1 MVVPES
7 RVVEQVRVWR
17 DDLVSLTRNSNLL
30 YFRHLKVG
38 SVEVTGPGPAAL
50 YSRLTLPR
58 STGWVFQAAASDDDE
73 EASSITEVLTVA
85 QPAGDAGSGSG
96 GGTPGAVWTSKSS
109 ARELAASLRTLYRSS
124 TQEFLDKGIW
134 ILYLGLGMLE
144 WEDPEDHRAASS
156 PLLFVP
162 VRLERRSPRDLFR
175 MVLSEGE
182 VAFNPA
188 LALRLESDFGI
199 VFSDLDV
206 DVNVSEVLAE
216 VEDAVAGQPGWSVQ
230 PRAVLARFSFQ
241 KEVMYQDLRRNEE
254 TIASHELIGSLAG
267 APGGEGFGGLSFNP
281 VPEGSLD
288 ETVPPEMYPTVLDAD
303 STQRQCVEA
312 AARGASFVMDG
323 PPGTGKSHTITNVIA
338 ELLRLGRRVLFVSE
352 KAAALDVVTKRLTAA
367 GLGDFLLGLHDQRV
381 TRREV
386 AVCLAQALAQRPAV
400 RTSFSDTD
408 MAAVR
413 SRRRELSAYAAA
425 MNEVRQPLGMSLHEA
440 IGRQQSL
447 SRNPQAPVA
456 QVYSSRLKAS
466 DLQAIREHAASLSRS
481 WGPVERGDAFVW
493 RDLDASE
500 GTAAG
505 REVLQRKISEASR
518 CLDELQQLSAA
529 LAGALQ
535 LDPPAG
541 FHDARR
547 VLVLLDALAE
557 RKSVPAAWLT
567 CDTLVVIEGRIAEL
581 RTLADSYRDSTE
593 ALGEHL
599 GAGWERSNLE
609 GVIEA
614 GQALS
619 RVEALLGAPEGLL
632 AATPSDL
639 QGVEGA
645 CVALPGISAELVD
658 AARLVSARFALPDET
673 VSVERCEQL
682 ACLGRLAAARHRP
695 ERAWLDPMVLGA
707 VSEARAE
714 LGAATE
720 AVLAARQP
728 VSAVF
733 EDSVLSLDLEGL
745 SLRFQTVHT
754 GFAKLRK
761 SYREDKAL
769 LEAHLKA
776 RRVTPQGLASLDDA
790 MLWQER
796 ARELQR
802 LEKKHAAVLEGF
814 YEGLDTDFP
823 ALDEAIDVARA
834 ALSVLGA
841 DVDRDAV
848 AEAIL
853 HPPAGLFSDAEK
865 LAALSEQFRSAAAP
879 LSSGLGVSLAGR
891 PVADIAQL
899 AGDVSLPVTAVRSS
913 LVGLESV
920 AGRPLSARDLRLAAA
935 LLAALEQTRRV
946 LSGHLASD
954 QSLLGG
960 AYNGADT
967 DWDELG
973 ASADWAKK
981 MRVLLGAAAS
991 PSQAEALLT
1000 VPATP
1005 GALKTALNAWGRAR
1019 ETFLAHFEWPHAGRL
1034 SSRLDVT
1041 FDDARLLLSQLERT
1055 TSDIAEWATFR
1066 AARSALVNV
1075 GLAEQLE
1082 FCEKSRVDKAAV
1094 PAVIERSVL
1103 EGYIDNVFNDDAR
1116 LGARRHIDRE
1126 SIVEEFRALDRR
1138 LFELASARVVGACS
1152 DRRPTSTLGAAGI
1165 IVREAEKQ
1173 RRHMPIR
1180 DLLNATADI
1189 AQALKPCFV
1198 MSPLTVSQFLGGDV
1212 RFDTV
1217 IFDEASQVRPC
1228 DAVNAIY
1235 RGAQV
1240 IVAGDQK
1247 QLPPTSFFAGVDSDE
1262 TDDYEEGQFE
1272 EFQSV
1277 LDLCKGQGSLVS
1289 LPLSWHYRSRDE
1301 SLITYSNYSFY
1312 NGRLVTFPTPDP
1324 DSEDTGVKVYKVDG
1338 IYRRGGARDNPI
1350 EADAVVERVIEHA
1363 RRHPHASL
1371 GVVAFSE
1378 AQAAAIEIAL
1388 DRRRKDLPELDDY
1401 FGGDRLNGFFVKN
1414 LENVQGDERDIIVF
1428 SVGYGPDEAGKF
1440 TLNLGP
1446 LNKPGGERRLNV
1458 AITRARQRVE
1468 IVSSVSAADFVGTS
1482 TSEGVRHL
1490 RRYLDFAERGP
1501 AALSLEI
1508 GPDGRDTESP
1518 FEEEVARQLRS
1529 WGYDVVPQ
1537 VGQGGYRIDLAVRD
1551 TRTPGGYLLGVECDG
1566 FAYHSSKA
1574 ARDRDRLRHEQLVA
1588 QGWAIHNI
1596 WSTAWYYDHD
1606 RAINA
1611 LREAVNSAQHRSGSA
1626 AAPTADTPASYVTVN
1641 HTPVDEHAAQ
1651 TWTMPYP
1658 VAELNLRTRGLDIT
1672 SPDARDILQTAIRR
1686 VLAGEAPIHQELLIR
1701 RVREAWGVARA
1712 GSRIRGVFDEQ
1723 LIVLTHAG
1731 IVEADRGGFLRLKD
1745 QKLRH
1750 VRIPVPGRPETER
1763 AADHVPLNEIA
1774 QAALHF
1780 VHDARSIEQDELTR
1794 HVSRL
1799 FGWQRTGD
1807 GIAARITNAIEK
1819 LVDNGQI
1826 KRDGPNLR
1834 YADNRT

>member
-17 DDLVSLTRNSNLL
+17 DDLLSLTRNSNLL
-30 YFRHLKVG
+30 YFRHLRVG
-38 SVEVTGPGPAAL
+38 SLEITGPAPEVL
-50 YSRLTLPR
+50 FSRLAGPR
-58 STGWVFQAAASDDDE
+58 SPDWVFQAAASDDE
-73 EASSITEVLTVA
+73 EASSITEVLTVV

-109 ARELAASLRTLYRSS
+109 ARELAASLRTLNRTS

-162 VRLERRSPRDLFR
+162 VRLERRSPRELFR
-175 MVLSEGE
+175 LVLSEGE
-182 VAFNPA
+182 VVFNPA

-206 DVNVSEVLAE
+206 DVNVSEVLAG
-216 VEDAVAGQPGWSVQ
+216 VAKAVSDKPGWSVQ

-254 TIASHELIGSLAG
+254 AIASHELIGSLAG
-267 APGGEGFGGLSFNP
+267 ASSVEGVGRLSFNP
-281 VPEGSLD
+281 VPEESLD
-288 ETVPPEMYPTVLDAD
+288 EIVPPEAYPTVLDAD

-323 PPGTGKSHTITNVIA
+323 PPGTGKSQTITNVIA
-338 ELLRLGRRVLFVSE
+338 ELLRLGKRVLFVSE

-386 AVCLAQALAQRPAV
+386 AACLAQALAQRSNVA
-400 RTSFSDTD
+400 TSFSDTD
-408 MAAVR
+408 VAAVR

-425 MNEVRQPLGMSLHEA
+425 MNEKRQPLGMSLHDV

-447 SRNPQAPVA
+447 IGLAQAPVA
-456 QVYSSRLKAS
+456 RACSAQFSAG
-466 DLQAIREHAASLSRS
+466 DLLAVREHADRLARS

-505 REVLQRKISEASR
+505 REVLQRQVSDASR
-518 CLDELQQLSAA
+518 RLDEVRQLSAA
-529 LAGALQ
+529 LGGALQ

-541 FHDARR
+541 FHDSRR
-547 VLVLLDALAE
+547 VLRLLDALAE
-557 RKSVPAAWLT
+557 RKSVPTAWLT
-567 CDTLVVIEGRIAEL
+567 CDTVEVIEHRIAEL
-581 RTLADSYRDSTE
+581 RTLADPHRESTE
-593 ALGEHL
+593 ALDGQL
-599 GAGWERSNLE
+599 GAGWKQSNLE

-632 AATPSDL
+632 DATPSDL
-639 QGVEGA
+639 QDVEGA
-645 CVALPGISAELVD
+645 CVALPGISAELVG
-658 AARLVSARFALPDET
+658 AARLVGAWFAVPDEA
-673 VSVERCEQL
+673 VSVERCGQL
-682 ACLGRLAAARHRP
+682 ARLGRVAVARHRP
-695 ERAWLDPMVLGA
+695 ERAWLHPMALGA
-707 VSEARAE
+707 VSEARAA
-714 LGAATE
+714 LGTATE
-720 AVLAARQP
+720 SVLAARQP
-728 VSAVF
+728 ISAIF

-745 SLRFQTVHT
+745 SLRFRTVHT
-754 GFAKLRK
+754 GLAKLRK
-761 SYREDKAL
+761 AYREDKTL

-776 RRVTPQGLASLDDA
+776 RRLTPQALARLDDA
-790 MLWQER
+790 RLWQER
-796 ARELQR
+796 TRELQR
-802 LEKKHAAVLEGF
+802 LERKHAAILEGF
-814 YEGLDTDFP
+814 YEGLDSDF
-823 ALDEAIDVARA
+823 AAIDEAIEVART
-834 ALSVLGA
+834 ALGVLGA
-841 DVDRDAV
+841 DVYRDTV
-848 AEAIL
+848 AEAVL
-853 HPPAGLFSDAEK
+853 RPPAGLFADAEK

-879 LSSGLGVSLAGR
+879 LSGGLKMSLAGR

-899 AGDVSLPVTAVRSS
+899 AADASVLLAAVRSS

-920 AGRPLSARDLRLAAA
+920 AGRPLRAGDLRLAAE
-935 LLAALEQTRRV
+935 LLSAREHCRRH
-946 LSGHLASD
+946 LSDRLPSD
-954 QSLLGG
+954 QNLLGG
-960 AYNGADT
+960 VYQGVDT

-973 ASADWAKK
+973 ASADWARKV
-981 MRVLLGAAAS
+981 RGLLGVAATPA
-991 PSQAEALLT
+991 QAEALLT
-1000 VPATP
+1000 VAAAPEPLDA
-1005 GALKTALNAWGRAR
+1005 ALDAWGRAR
-1019 ETFLAHFEWPHAGRL
+1019 ETLLAHFEDRHATRL

-1041 FDDARLLLSQLERT
+1041 FEDARLLVDQLGRT
-1055 TSDIAEWATFR
+1055 TGDIAEWATFR
-1066 AARSALVNV
+1066 AARSALVNA
-1075 GLAEQLE
+1075 GLGDQVE

-1094 PAVIERSVL
+1094 PGVIERSVL
-1103 EGYIDNVFNDDAR
+1103 EGYIDAVFNDDAR
-1116 LGARRHIDRE
+1116 LGTRRHVDRE

-1138 LFELASARVVGACS
+1138 LFELASARVVQACS
-1152 DRRPTSTLGAAGI
+1152 DRRPRSTLGVAGI

-1180 DLLNATADI
+1180 DLLSATADI

-1198 MSPLTVSQFLGGDV
+1198 MSPLTVSQFLSSDV

-1235 RGAQV
+1235 RGGQF

-1277 LDLCKGQGSLVS
+1277 LDLCKGQGGIVS

-1312 NGRLVTFPTPDP
+1312 DGRLVTFPTPAP
-1324 DSEDTGVKVYKVDG
+1324 DSDDTGVKVYKVDG

-1371 GVVAFSE
+1371 GGVAFSE

-1458 AITRARQRVE
+1458 AITRARKRVE
-1468 IVSSVSAADFVGTS
+1468 IVTSVTAADFVGAS

-1501 AALSLEI
+1501 AALSLEV
-1508 GPDGRDTESP
+1508 GPSGRDAESP

-1551 TRTPGGYLLGVECDG
+1551 TQTPGGYLLGVECDG

-1588 QGWAIHNI
+1588 QGWTIHHI

-1606 RAINA
+1606 RALNA
-1611 LREAVNSAQHRSGSA
+1611 LREAIHSAQQRSGSLA
-1626 AAPTADTPASYVTVN
+1626 ASTGDTPASHVTVN
-1641 HTPVDEHAAQ
+1641 HTPVDEQAAQ
-1651 TWTMPYP
+1651 TWTTPYP
-1658 VAELNLRTRGLDIT
+1658 IAELNLRTRGLDIT
-1672 SPDARDILQTAIRR
+1672 SPDAHYILQTAIRR
-1686 VLAGEAPIHQELLIR
+1686 VLTIEAPIHQEVLIR
-1701 RVREAWGVARA
+1701 RIREAWGVARA
-1712 GSRIRGVFDEQ
+1712 GARIRGTFDEQ
-1723 LIVLTHAG
+1723 LAALTRAG
-1731 IVEADRGGFLRLKD
+1731 EIETDRAGFLRLTN
-1745 QKLRH
+1745 QKQRH

-1774 QAALHF
+1774 QAALRL
-1780 VHDARSIEQDELTR
+1780 VHDARSIEQEELTR

-1807 GIAARITNAIEK
+1807 GIAGRIAKAIEK

-1826 KRDGPNLR
+1826 ERDGPKLR
-1834 YADNRT
+1834 YANNPP